1 MEQPPGFVHSNIS
14 SYVFIL
20 HKSLY
25 GLKQAP
31 RVWYNCL
38 SDYLLFIGSH
48 ASRVNMSLF
57 ILSLRGDVLYLL
69 VYVDGLLLTGSN
81 LALLKNLISLL
92 SLDFKLHGLRSLYNF
107 LGIKLNVLLWISCLL
122 NRSMLLTFFYR
133 ASMSFYK
140 PIDTPASFSSKMT
153 MVSDTLYY
161 DSTRYIH
168 IIGAL

>member
-14 SYVFIL
+14 SYIFIL

-38 SDYLLFIGSH
+38 NDYLLFIGSY
-48 ASRVNMSLF
+48 ASRVNTSLF

-81 LALLKNLISLL
+81 LALLKNLIALL

-107 LGIKLNVLLWISCLL
+107 LGIKLYLLL
-122 NRSMLLTFFYR
+122 
-133 ASMSFYK
+133 
-140 PIDTPASFSSKMT
+140 
-153 MVSDTLYY
+153 
-161 DSTRYIH
+161 
-168 IIGAL
+168 